1 VSKKKSKGLLVKLVS
16 TAGTGYFLVKKR
28 NPKTLTEKLSF
39 KKYDPRVRKHV
50 EFKEE
55 KIK

>member
-1 VSKKKSKGLLVKLVS
+1 MAKKTKTMLVRLVS

-39 KKYDPRVRKHV
+39 RKYDPVVRKRV
-50 EFKEE
+50 EFKEQ